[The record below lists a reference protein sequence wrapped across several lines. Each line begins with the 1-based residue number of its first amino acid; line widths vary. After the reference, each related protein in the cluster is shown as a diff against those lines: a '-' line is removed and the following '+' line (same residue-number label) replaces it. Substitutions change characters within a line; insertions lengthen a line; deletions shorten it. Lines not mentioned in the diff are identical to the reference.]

1 MAHLGGWLK
10 LPVSFAHT
18 IVGYILLEHSRILI
32 LTINFL
38 TLLAQKFT
46 NFQMDIK
53 RYDFDTRRECRQKR
67 KDIGRSKFEQTLLKT
82 WGLEAQKDDS
92 QLEST
97 FWVSECSSG
106 ITSTINLLQT
116 NWSSGTLRNQLGL
129 IRYIQLYYF
138 LPVGHYLL
146 KII

>member
-1 MAHLGGWLK
+1 M
-10 LPVSFAHT
+10 
-18 IVGYILLEHSRILI
+18 GYILLEHGRILI

-38 TLLAQKFT
+38 TLLALKFT

-97 FWVSECSSG
+97 FWVSEFSSG
-106 ITSTINLLQT
+106 EHIHHNEI
-116 NWSSGTLRNQLGL
+116 
-129 IRYIQLYYF
+129 
-138 LPVGHYLL
+138 
-146 KII
+146 